1 MSDNTFTNIHAME
14 KKKTF
19 DVMYVYYIDEL
30 NGFLYVADRKL
41 TLGRYRSIVENVEDY
56 IIISENYGDYESRK
70 KYYKNKEA
78 AQKAL
83 DRK

>member
-1 MSDNTFTNIHAME
+1 MSDNTFTNVYAME
-14 KKKTF
+14 KRKTF

-41 TLGRYRSIVENVEDY
+41 TLGRYRSIVENGEDY
-56 IIISENYGDYESRK
+56 LIVSENYGDYESRK

-78 AQKAL
+78 ALKVL